1 MKTSDWI
8 AVAAVIVAA
17 LGVLGTWA
25 IAALALWGDWF
36 RSQFPFL
43 RPRLILEPVG
53 LGDMVRQ
60 NNGLK
65 ARYYFLRVRNVRP
78 GRLPAAH
85 EAQVLITRVDR
96 EDAAG
101 QPTPTFAETV
111 PLAWVRGE
119 IYPLLR
125 TIGPDAESNFLW
137 VREDGWFQF
146 EPIVWPNHFPPGR
159 IGRAKFWVTVQ
170 VRAIEADSE
179 PRRFRIDWDGEWHD
193 GAAEIAEHLRVT
205 PDPLA

>member
-1 MKTSDWI
+1 VRTSDGI

-17 LGVLGTWA
+17 VGVLGTWA
-25 IAALALWGDWF
+25 LAALALWGDWF
-36 RSQFPFL
+36 RSQFRFL

-53 LGDMVRQ
+53 LGDIVQQ
-60 NNGLK
+60 NNGPK
-65 ARYYFLRVRNVRP
+65 ARYYFLRVRNMRP

-101 QPTPTFAETV
+101 QPTPAFAETV
-111 PLAWVRGE
+111 PLKWVRQE

-125 TIGPDAESNFLW
+125 TIGPDAEANLLW

-146 EPIVWPNHFPPGR
+146 EPIVW
-159 IGRAKFWVTVQ
+159 
-170 VRAIEADSE
+170 
-179 PRRFRIDWDGEWHD
+179 RRKQPHRCVSPSRDLHGTRSQRRK
-193 GAAEIAEHLRVT
+193 AR
-205 PDPLA
+205 